1 MIDIVEVLQHWHAG
15 RKKAVV
21 ASSLGVD
28 RGTVG
33 KYVAPAVAAGLAPG
47 GPPLTRAEWAELA
60 KGWFPELIDPRHR
73 SATWPV
79 IHAHHDR
86 IEEMLETNTATTV
99 HQRLRDEHGLAVG
112 VSSFRRYLWLEFP
125 EAATADKVTVLRPEV
140 EPGSEALCGTPHS
153 SSYVDPANMRRGRC
167 GALWSVAVGAG
178 GAA

>member
-1 MIDIVEVLQHWHAG
+1 MTRRTFEVIDIVEILQHWHAG

-79 IHAHHDR
+79 IHAHQ
-86 IEEMLETNTATTV
+86 IESRGV
-99 HQRLRDEHGLAVG
+99 VGLGDVLLDVVQVAG
-112 VSSFRRYLWLEFP
+112 VSS
-125 EAATADKVTVLRPEV
+125 
-140 EPGSEALCGTPHS
+140 PG
-153 SSYVDPANMRRGRC
+153 
-167 GALWSVAVGAG
+167 
-178 GAA
+178 